1 MYTTLLNVSKNQMAT
16 KRSQNKCRECKYTW
30 YPKGKNLSL
39 KCPGCGGTDVGY
51 AGMGM
56 FGQLGLGALVI
67 GGFMLFSGGEKSVS
81 PPRGDEKTPSGVST
95 STPPVPAN
103 LMTPPAPSNR
113 EVQRAPNLTLGPVEY
128 RNSAAGVVVQPGITM
143 SQVPMP
149 TSSST
154 GRSIRVYSL
163 EEITSMEQAKGYQ
176 GNDLIVRRR
185 LGLPSRETGQLIP

>member
-1 MYTTLLNVSKNQMAT
+1 
-16 KRSQNKCRECKYTW
+16 
-30 YPKGKNLSL
+30 
-39 KCPGCGGTDVGY
+39 
-51 AGMGM
+51 
-56 FGQLGLGALVI
+56 
-67 GGFMLFSGGEKSVS
+67 
-81 PPRGDEKTPSGVST
+81 GDEKTPSGVST

-185 LGLPSRETGQLIP
+185 LTGRIEGPHPYLPREPLSWLMCPRTLSDSTVW